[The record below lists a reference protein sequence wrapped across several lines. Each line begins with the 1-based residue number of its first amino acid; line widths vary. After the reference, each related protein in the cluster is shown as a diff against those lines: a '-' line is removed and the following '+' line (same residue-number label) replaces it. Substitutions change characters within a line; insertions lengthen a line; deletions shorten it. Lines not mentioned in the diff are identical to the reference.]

1 VQGAALGAMVGA
13 FSTRTDA
20 LKSMVSAVFSKR
32 KRKQSALRGPS
43 AVALCA
49 ELITVATVSPV
60 VILIDNV
67 QDRECGRTQK
77 GKNYWVKN
85 WSTVYL
91 KSIPID
97 ASRALRS
104 LACAENAPIQ
114 TRKIARAVKVANCF
128 NAKPEVV
135 VLQPKNQN
143 ALEVV

>member
-1 VQGAALGAMVGA
+1 MQGAALGAMVGA

-49 ELITVATVSPV
+49 ELITAATVSPV

-67 QDRECGRTQK
+67 QDMECGRTQK

-85 WSTVYL
+85 WPTVYL
-91 KSIPID
+91 KPIPID
-97 ASRALRS
+97 ASRALRTRP
-104 LACAENAPIQ
+104 CAENVPIQ
-114 TRKIARAVKVANCF
+114 T
-128 NAKPEVV
+128 
-135 VLQPKNQN
+135 
-143 ALEVV
+143 